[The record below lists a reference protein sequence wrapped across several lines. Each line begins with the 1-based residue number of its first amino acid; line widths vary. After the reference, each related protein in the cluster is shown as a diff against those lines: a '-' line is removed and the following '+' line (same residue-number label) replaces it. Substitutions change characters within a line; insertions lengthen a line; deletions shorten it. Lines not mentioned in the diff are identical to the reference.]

1 MNSTQTADVVLQNIS
16 YVDAVLRMLCAMF
29 IGIVVGAEV
38 GFVLGAVV
46 GMVLTCL
53 MQVKR

>member
-1 MNSTQTADVVLQNIS
+1 MDGKVNI
-16 YVDAVLRMLCAMF
+16 F
-29 IGIVVGAEV
+29 IGALV
-38 GFVLGAVV
+38 GFVVGTVV

>member
-1 MNSTQTADVVLQNIS
+1 MVYILLYRRWSVQERMDDRV
-16 YVDAVLRMLCAMF
+16 AVF
-29 IGIVVGAEV
+29 IGALV
-38 GFVLGAVV
+38 GFVLGAVS

>member
-1 MNSTQTADVVLQNIS
+1 MYILFHKTRLVQERTDDRMVIFISVL
-16 YVDAVLRMLCAMF
+16 
-29 IGIVVGAEV
+29 G

>member
-1 MNSTQTADVVLQNIS
+1 MDGKVII
-16 YVDAVLRMLCAMF
+16 F
-29 IGIVVGAEV
+29 IGALV
-38 GFVLGAVV
+38 GFVVGTVV